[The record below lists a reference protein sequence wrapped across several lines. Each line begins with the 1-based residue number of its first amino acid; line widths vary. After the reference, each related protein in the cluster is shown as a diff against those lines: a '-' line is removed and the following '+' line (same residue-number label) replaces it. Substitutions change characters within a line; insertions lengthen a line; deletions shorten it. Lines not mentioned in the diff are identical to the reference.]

1 MVIPG
6 MSAESTPVDVVQP
19 RRPRGRP
26 KTEEVAG
33 LDARLL
39 TVGAELFF
47 RDGYGAMTMSELASA
62 ARVSKTTLYARF
74 PSKADLFRAIV
85 ASQIERWDTGA
96 EHTPI
101 EGCATLEE
109 ILRAYGDI
117 VLRAGMSRDFI
128 QLNRLLYSESERF
141 PELAEIA
148 DARFQR
154 GVVYLAEQI
163 RIFAEREGRPCRDPE
178 AAAELFLLLVS
189 GRSSVATLSNRFESA
204 AERKAWLEVLLPKF
218 LGGRSAW

>member
-1 MVIPG
+1 MPPKRK
-6 MSAESTPVDVVQP
+6 PVEVVQP

-26 KTEEVAG
+26 KAEDLAG

-39 TVGAELFF
+39 AVGGELFF
-47 RDGYGAMTMSELASA
+47 RHGYGAMTMSELATA

-85 ASQIERWDTGA
+85 ASQMERWDTGS

-101 EGCATLEE
+101 EGCETLGEV
-109 ILRAYGDI
+109 LQAYGDI
-117 VLRAGMSRDFI
+117 VLRAGMDPDFV

-148 DARFQR
+148 DLRFQR

-163 RIFAEREGRPCRDPE
+163 RIFAERERQPCRDPE
-178 AAAELFLLLVS
+178 GAAELFLLLLTGKSSMAALGARFDS
-189 GRSSVATLSNRFESA
+189 GP
-204 AERKAWLEVLLPKF
+204 ERKAWLEVLLRKF

>member
-1 MVIPG
+1 MP
-6 MSAESTPVDVVQP
+6 SKRQPLDVVQP

-26 KTEEVAG
+26 KAEDLAG

-39 TVGAELFF
+39 VVGSELFF
-47 RDGYGAMTMSELASA
+47 RHGYGAMTMSELATT

-85 ASQIERWDTGA
+85 ASQIERWDTGS

-101 EGCATLEE
+101 EGCETLEE
-109 ILRAYGDI
+109 MLRAYGDI
-117 VLRAGMSRDFI
+117 VLRAGMDPDFV

-148 DARFQR
+148 DLRFQR
-154 GVVYLAEQI
+154 GVVYLAQQI
-163 RIFAEREGRPCRDPE
+163 RIFAEREQRPCGDPE
-178 AAAELFLLLVS
+178 AASELFLLLLTGKS
-189 GRSSVATLSNRFESA
+189 SMAALGGRFDSA
-204 AERKAWLEVLLPKF
+204 PERKAWLEVLLRKF
-218 LGGRSAW
+218 LGGRSSW